1 MNPEL
6 HHKWNDVRDRTR
18 GSDKEGE
25 ETIKEN
31 QQKALYSLTSLTEVT

>member
-18 GSDKEGE
+18 GSDKEGD

-31 QQKALYSLTSLTEVT
+31 QQKNKVTLKQNKPR

>member
-25 ETIKEN
+25 ETTKEN
-31 QQKALYSLTSLTEVT
+31 QQKNKITLKQNKPR

>member
-31 QQKALYSLTSLTEVT
+31 QQKNKVTLKQNKPR

>member
-31 QQKALYSLTSLTEVT
+31 QQKNKATLKQGRPR